1 MKLAEALILR
11 SDCQKRLHKLKERL
25 TRSAKVQE
33 GEEPPE
39 QPEGLIEEL
48 NNLVNQLSDLI
59 KKINRTNSST
69 ILENNLSISD
79 ALAVRDSLQLKKSVY
94 DSVIQTAATRQDRYG
109 RSEIKYIS
117 TVNIAQLQTQSDRMA
132 RDYRQLDTK
141 IQQAN
146 WNTELVE

>member
-11 SDCQKRLHKLKERL
+11 ADCQTRLHKLKERL
-25 TRSAKVQE
+25 NRSVKVQE

-39 QPEGLIEEL
+39 QPQALLEEL
-48 NNLVNQLSDLI
+48 NNLINQLADLI

-117 TVNIAQLQTQSDRMA
+117 TVNIAELQTQSDRMA

>member
-11 SDCQKRLHKLKERL
+11 ADCQKRLHKLKERL
-25 TRSAKVQE
+25 IRSSKVQE

-39 QPEGLIEEL
+39 QPQELIEEL
-48 NNLVNQLSDLI
+48 DNVINQLADLI
-59 KKINRTNSST
+59 QKINRTNSST
-69 ILENNLSISD
+69 ILDNNLSISD
-79 ALAVRDSLQLKKSVY
+79 ALAQRDSIQLKRSIY
-94 DSVIQTAATRQDRYG
+94 DSVIQTAASRQDRYG
-109 RSEIKYIS
+109 RSEIKYLS
-117 TVNIAQLQTQSDRMA
+117 TVDIAELQTEVDRMA

>member
-11 SDCQKRLHKLKERL
+11 ADCQKRLQKLKERL
-25 TRSAKVQE
+25 IRSAKVQE

-39 QPEGLIEEL
+39 SPQELIEEL
-48 NNLVNQLSDLI
+48 DNLVNQLVDLI
-59 KKINRTNSST
+59 QKINRTNSST
-69 ILENNLSISD
+69 VLDNNLSISD
-79 ALAVRDSLQLKKSVY
+79 ALAQRDSIQLKKSIY

-109 RSEIKYIS
+109 RSEIKYLS
-117 TVNIAQLQTQSDRMA
+117 TVNIAELQTQSDRMA
-132 RDYRQLDTK
+132 RDYRLLDIK

>member
-11 SDCQKRLHKLKERL
+11 ADCQKRLQKLKQRL
-25 TRSAKVQE
+25 IRSAKVQE

-39 QPEGLIEEL
+39 QPQELIEEL
-48 NNLVNQLSDLI
+48 DNIVNQLADLI
-59 KKINRTNSST
+59 QKINRTNSST
-69 ILENNLSISD
+69 VLDNNLTISD
-79 ALAVRDSLQLKKSVY
+79 ALAQRDSIQLKKSIY

-109 RSEIKYIS
+109 RSEIKYLS
-117 TVNIAQLQTQSDRMA
+117 TVNIAELQTQSDRMA

>member
-11 SDCQKRLHKLKERL
+11 ADYQRKIQQIRVRL

-39 QPEGLIEEL
+39 QPQELLEEL
-48 NNLVNQLSDLI
+48 NNLIDRLTDLI
-59 KKINRTNSST
+59 QKINRTNSST
-69 ILENNLSISD
+69 ILDDNVSISD
-79 ALAVRDSLQLKKSVY
+79 ALARRDSILLQRNIYNSL
-94 DSVIQTAATRQDRYG
+94 IETAATRQDRYG
-109 RSEIKYIS
+109 RSEIKYLS
-117 TVNIAQLQTQSDRMA
+117 TVDIAELQTEIDRMA

-146 WNTELVE
+146 WNTELLE

>member
-11 SDCQKRLHKLKERL
+11 ADCQKRLHKLKERL
-25 TRSAKVQE
+25 IRSSKVQE

-39 QPEGLIEEL
+39 QPQELIEEL
-48 NNLVNQLSDLI
+48 DNVINQLADLI
-59 KKINRTNSST
+59 QKINRTNSST
-69 ILENNLSISD
+69 VLDNNLSISD
-79 ALAVRDSLQLKKSVY
+79 ALAQRDSIQLKRSIY
-94 DSVIQTAATRQDRYG
+94 DSVIQTAASRQDRYG
-109 RSEIKYIS
+109 RSEIKYLS
-117 TVNIAQLQTQSDRMA
+117 TVNIAELQTEIDRMA

>member
-11 SDCQKRLHKLKERL
+11 ADCQKRLHEIKQRL
-25 TRSAKVQE
+25 IRSVKVQE

-39 QPEGLIEEL
+39 QPQGLLEEL
-48 NNLVNQLSDLI
+48 NNLSNQLTDLI
-59 KKINRTNSST
+59 QKINRTNSST
-69 ILENNLSISD
+69 LLEGNLSVSD
-79 ALAVRDSLQLKKSVY
+79 ALAQRDSLQLKKSIY

-117 TVNIAQLQTQSDRMA
+117 TVNIAELQTQSDRMA

-146 WNTELVE
+146 WNTELIE

>member
-11 SDCQKRLHKLKERL
+11 ADCQKRLQKLKERL
-25 TRSAKVQE
+25 IRSSKVQE

-39 QPEGLIEEL
+39 QPQALLEEL
-48 NNLVNQLSDLI
+48 NNLINQLSDLVQ
-59 KKINRTNSST
+59 KINYTNSST
-69 ILENNLSISD
+69 MLEDNLSISD
-79 ALAVRDSLQLKKSVY
+79 ALAQRDGLQLKRSIY
-94 DSVIQTAATRQDRYG
+94 DTVVQTAATRQDRYG

-117 TVNIAQLQTQSDRMA
+117 TVNIAELQTQIDCMA